1 MKTKTIKT
9 SGATGILWMGDSP
22 ILSVSSKSIVWF
34 NLKGDFQQIVQF
46 YDGKVPSLLVGCH
59 PVDVNAKFDG
69 DYAEVEFTVPANSP
83 FKAYC

>member
-9 SGATGILWMGDSP
+9 SGLTGILWIDGNP
-22 ILSVSSKSIVWF
+22 ILSVSAKSIVWF
-34 NLKGDFQQIVQF
+34 NLKNNFETIVQF
-46 YDGKVPSLLVGCH
+46 YSGKIPSLLVGCH
-59 PVDVNAKFDG
+59 TVDVNAKFDG